1 MKTMRVLTSLLVA
14 LWFGVGWAQMS
25 VLTQM
30 PVLSALEQLL
40 RGEPPITTSLN
51 DAVTDVP
58 FLDDFNSSRGL
69 IPRRLRRSSL
79 YKLMR

>member
-14 LWFGVGWAQMS
+14 LWFGVGWVQMS

-30 PVLSALEQLL
+30 PVLSGLEQLL
-40 RGEPPITTSLN
+40 RGEPPIMTSLN
-51 DAVTDVP
+51 DAVTDVL